1 MQSSILYMSLFIK
14 LLSYLISKDFASL
27 DDVTSIIIL
36 VNLYVGTSYYNS
48 DSLNR
53 TQTVK
58 YITPTAAAV
67 QYVEGFILLF
77 LSVHF
82 YS

>member
-14 LLSYLISKDFASL
+14 LPSYLISKDFASL

-36 VNLYVGTSYYNS
+36 VNLYVGISYYNS

>member
-14 LLSYLISKDFASL
+14 LPSYLISKDFASL

-36 VNLYVGTSYYNS
+36 VNLYVGISYYNS

-58 YITPTAAAV
+58 YITPTAV
-67 QYVEGFILLF
+67 QYVEGFMLLF

-82 YS
+82 

>member
-36 VNLYVGTSYYNS
+36 VNLYVGISYYNS

-58 YITPTAAAV
+58 YITPTAAAA

-82 YS
+82 

>member
-36 VNLYVGTSYYNS
+36 VNLYVGISYYNS